1 MGFGDGKEMQGSFG
15 SSFEYITSQET
26 FNLDE
31 AGGGKRRQQ
40 KKRGGAQKCA
50 WNCRK
55 SMNIG
60 AHLAKLEFLRQ

>member
-1 MGFGDGKEMQGSFG
+1 MGFGDGKGIKESFG

-31 AGGGKRRQQ
+31 GGEKRRQQ
-40 KKRGGAQKCA
+40 KRRGAAQKCA

-60 AHLAKLEFLRQ
+60 GHLAKLECLRQ